1 MDLLDQVEVVVVVAV
16 EKQVTLVLVLE
27 QQTLD
32 QVAVEQESQVTQVE
46 MVEVDL

>member
-32 QVAVEQESQVTQVE
+32 RVAVEQESQVTQVE